1 MTAITAEDD
10 CTLTEVAPNLG
21 LKIIHV
27 LTDATVVGG
36 TDTVTVDLTKF
47 GCTNIHGVHVFDE
60 TTTGS
65 VAVLQ
70 APTTSVSSGTLTVD
84 LGGSDTGVKSIIIYA
99 Y

>member
-1 MTAITAEDD
+1 MTTIVAEDD
-10 CTLTEVAPNLG
+10 CTLTEVAPNAG

-27 LTDATVVGG
+27 LSDDAAIGG
-36 TDTVTVDLTKF
+36 TDDITVDLTKF

-65 VAVLQ
+65 VAVLT
-70 APTTSVSSGTLTVD
+70 AAVTSVTSGTLTVD